1 MTDVLERLRE
11 IKVVPVLRSPTAAA
25 AVSTAQGLAR
35 GGMSVIELTFSTP
48 GVLDAIRELAA
59 DPQLLVGA
67 GTVMTPRQGEDAV
80 AAGAK
85 FLVSPVWLPWLPELA
100 RSLSV
105 EAIPGSAS
113 PSEIWQA
120 HLAGVAAV
128 KVFPIARLGGAAY
141 IRDLL
146 APMPGLTLMATGGV
160 DLGGARDLL
169 AAGCAA
175 VGVGR
180 ITTGDD
186 KHLSDEERARR
197 FLEALAAPSDVR
209 HEP

>member
-1 MTDVLERLRE
+1 MSDVLERLRDVR
-11 IKVVPVLRSPTAAA
+11 IVPVLRSATVAA
-25 AVSTAQGLAR
+25 AVSTARGLAR
-35 GGMSVIELTFSTP
+35 GGMNVIELTFSTP
-48 GVLDAIRELAA
+48 GVLEAIRELSA
-59 DPQLLVGA
+59 DPTLLVGA
-67 GTVMTPRQGEDAV
+67 GTVMTPRQAQDAV
-80 AAGAK
+80 DAGAR

-105 EAIPGSAS
+105 ETIPGAAT

-120 HLAGVAAV
+120 QIAGAAAV

-146 APMPGLTLMATGGV
+146 APMPELTLIATGGV
-160 DLGGARDLL
+160 DIKGAQDLL

-175 VGVGR
+175 VGVGT

-186 KHLSDEERARR
+186 KNQPAEERARR
-197 FLEALAAPSDVR
+197 FLEALDAPSR
-209 HEP
+209 AH

>member
-1 MTDVLERLRE
+1 MSDVLERLRDV
-11 IKVVPVLRSPTAAA
+11 KVVPVLRSATVAA
-25 AVSTAQGLAR
+25 AVDTAQGLAR
-35 GGMSVIELTFSTP
+35 GGMTVIELTFSTP
-48 GVLDAIRELAA
+48 GVLDAIRELSA
-59 DPQLLVGA
+59 DPNLLVGA
-67 GTVMTPRQGEDAV
+67 GTVMSPAQAEDAV

-120 HLAGVAAV
+120 HIAGAAAV

-146 APMPGLTLMATGGV
+146 APMPELILMATGGV
-160 DLGGARDLL
+160 DIHGARELL

-175 VGVGR
+175 VGVGT
-180 ITTGDD
+180 ITTGND
-186 KHLSDEERARR
+186 KHLPAEERARR
-197 FLEALAAPSDVR
+197 FLEALDAPSR
-209 HEP
+209 AH

>member
-1 MTDVLERLRE
+1 MSDVLERLRE
-11 IKVVPVLRSPTAAA
+11 VKVVPVLRSATVAAA
-25 AVSTAQGLAR
+25 IDTAQGLAR
-35 GGMSVIELTFSTP
+35 GGMTAIELTFSTP
-48 GVLDAIRELAA
+48 GVLDAIRELSA
-59 DPQLLVGA
+59 DPTLLVGA
-67 GTVMTPRQGEDAV
+67 GTVMTPSQAEDAV
-80 AAGAK
+80 NAGAK

-120 HLAGVAAV
+120 HIAGATAV

-141 IRDLL
+141 VRDLL
-146 APMPGLTLMATGGV
+146 APMPELTLMATGGV
-160 DLGGARDLL
+160 DIHGARDLL

-175 VGVGR
+175 VGVGT

-186 KHLSDEERARR
+186 KPLPAEERARR
-197 FLEALAAPSDVR
+197 FLEALDAPSR
-209 HEP
+209 AH

>member
-1 MTDVLERLRE
+1 MSDVLERLRQVK
-11 IKVVPVLRSPTAAA
+11 IVPVLRSPTAAA
-25 AVSTAQGLAR
+25 AISTAQGLAR

-48 GVLDAIRELAA
+48 GVLDAIRELSA
-59 DPQLLVGA
+59 DPTLLVGA
-67 GTVMTPRQGEDAV
+67 GTVLTPSQAEDA
-80 AAGAK
+80 AEAGAK

-120 HLAGVAAV
+120 HIAGVTAV
-128 KVFPIARLGGAAY
+128 KVFPIARLGGAAF

-146 APMPGLTLMATGGV
+146 APMPQLVLMATGGV
-160 DLGGARDLL
+160 DIDGARELI

-175 VGVGR
+175 VGVGT

-186 KHLSDEERARR
+186 AELPAEQRARR
-197 FLEALAAPSDVR
+197 FLRALDAGQA
-209 HEP
+209 